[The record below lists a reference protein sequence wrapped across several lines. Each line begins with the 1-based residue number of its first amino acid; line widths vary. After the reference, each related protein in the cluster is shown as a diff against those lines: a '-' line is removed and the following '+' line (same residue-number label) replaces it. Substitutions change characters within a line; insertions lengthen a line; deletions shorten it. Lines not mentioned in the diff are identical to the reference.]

1 MASARE
7 QRGLST
13 VVRVM
18 TIVLAASCPLSGG
31 GPAGRG
37 VASNE
42 TDQDRRRKL
51 PCHTRRSD
59 PYVECSTYEACPIP
73 RLRNTYLVREPAVRY
88 NTVRHLSTRPQP
100 SQLPG
105 PGRDPFITYNEEL
118 RHRETL
124 TARSLL
130 RRSIALTSVRVK
142 PAESMSTRKRP
153 PPVACSE
160 SCRSRH
166 RAGSLIGT
174 LAGLITPSPACV
186 PRPPRRPPCVL
197 VGPTRPSMTPRWT
210 PRFPP
215 TAVRGLVQTTRPPCA
230 SIGSTR
236 TACGASASCAST

>member
-18 TIVLAASCPLSGG
+18 TVVLAASCPLSGG

-42 TDQDRRRKL
+42 TDQDRRRTVG
-51 PCHTRRSD
+51 PCHTHLTRHTVTGH
-59 PYVECSTYEACPIP
+59 PIYVECSTYTSPP
-73 RLRNTYLVREPAVRY
+73 QNTYLVREPAVRY

-105 PGRDPFITYNEEL
+105 PGRDPFITNNSP
-118 RHRETL
+118 HRETL

-174 LAGLITPSPACV
+174 LACLITPSPACV
-186 PRPPRRPPCVL
+186 PRPPRRPLCVL

-236 TACGASASCAST
+236 T